1 MRSAA
6 PPNWTANCA
15 DYAKGLWFDP
25 DNKYSVWWQGGI
37 TGIAYDPALT
47 GREITT
53 FDDLLDPAFSGK
65 AGGFS
70 DMRDMFGLTLLSN
83 GVHPEDATLDDVK
96 EAQETLLGVPEG
108 HFRGFY
114 GNEYYES
121 LVSGDLAIS
130 VAWSGDISQMNL
142 YDNDKVKFI
151 VPESGGMRWNDNLVI
166 PKGGANIEGAHKLID
181 YYYGVDAAA
190 MLSEW
195 VGYFT
200 PVKGLD
206 AKILEDADA
215 ARADDPEWAD
225 TLEAM
230 APTVIPSADQI
241 NNTFTDKQLSEDE
254 EKEWND
260 LFDAV
265 LGA

>member
-1 MRSAA
+1 
-6 PPNWTANCA
+6 
-15 DYAKGLWFDP
+15 
-25 DNKYSVWWQGGI
+25 
-37 TGIAYDPALT
+37 
-47 GREITT
+47 
-53 FDDLLDPAFSGK
+53 
-65 AGGFS
+65 
-70 DMRDMFGLTLLSN
+70 
-83 GVHPEDATLDDVK
+83 
-96 EAQETLLGVPEG
+96 
-108 HFRGFY
+108 
-114 GNEYYES
+114 
-121 LVSGDLAIS
+121 
-130 VAWSGDISQMNL
+130 MNL
-142 YDNDKVKFI
+142 YDNANVKFI

-206 AKILEDADA
+206 ARILEDAEA

-230 APTVIPSADQI
+230 APTVVPTADQI
-241 NNTFTDKQLSEDE
+241 DNTFTDKELSEDE